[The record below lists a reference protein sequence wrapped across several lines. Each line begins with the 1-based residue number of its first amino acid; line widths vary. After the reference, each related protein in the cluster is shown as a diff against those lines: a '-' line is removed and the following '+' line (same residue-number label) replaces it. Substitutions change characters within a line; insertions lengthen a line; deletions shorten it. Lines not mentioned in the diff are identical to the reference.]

1 MPTEPLHLVESH
13 EWSGLWW
20 LPGAP
25 DERVPGVL
33 RYDRDGGAELT
44 LIGTFEDRVMTSPRP
59 GVTHVHEGTRSW
71 DVILGVAQNREITL
85 LGCIPTSTKR
95 SFGARVKSPDKQV
108 VSAQS
113 ALIGVHAANT
123 EAALFEGLQISVED
137 VGRWA
142 ADGVF
147 SPSIGGPGGTPFDG
161 SGSIR
166 AKPLESTSVLVDG
179 TEYSLQH
186 LRNPPFVD
194 ELRGR
199 MTARIRDTVFLQIAP
214 PDAWSFEEALES
226 AKSLQDLISL
236 ATHRAAGV
244 IWLRLKLKG
253 DGPGAERHPMEG
265 YVEVLYSPAAVGERD
280 AKAIEHHRVFFTCS
294 DIPFQEIV
302 PRWCAVRDRLRASTD
317 LILALRYA
325 PAQYVE
331 SRLLMAVGAAEALHR
346 ALGIEEL
353 PMPNAEFKKM
363 REAMLEVAPEGQRE
377 RLKSAIRNDVTLRD
391 RLGALVNRPDQKA
404 VSVLVPDVERWASRT
419 VKARNDLAHEGRTPR
434 HEFEELVAVVEVT
447 TGVVILNLLH
457 EIGLPADRQRAIV
470 SEHPQLRM
478 IARWARAELVTPDA

>member
-1 MPTEPLHLVESH
+1 MNVTGAHMPTEPLHLIESH

-20 LPGAP
+20 LPDAP

-44 LIGTFEDRVMTSPRP
+44 LIGTFEGRVMTSPRP

-113 ALIGVHAANT
+113 ALIGVHTANT

-147 SPSIGGPGGTPFDG
+147 SSSIGGPGGTPIDG

-186 LRNPPFVD
+186 LRNPPYVD

-253 DGPGAERHPMEG
+253 DGPGPNGIRWRVMSRCSTRPPPWGSGMQKPSSTTECS
-265 YVEVLYSPAAVGERD
+265 SPAVTSPSRRSSRD
-280 AKAIEHHRVFFTCS
+280 G
-294 DIPFQEIV
+294 
-302 PRWCAVRDRLRASTD
+302 VRCVIASG
-317 LILALRYA
+317 
-325 PAQYVE
+325 P
-331 SRLLMAVGAAEALHR
+331 
-346 ALGIEEL
+346 
-353 PMPNAEFKKM
+353 
-363 REAMLEVAPEGQRE
+363 QR
-377 RLKSAIRNDVTLRD
+377 T
-391 RLGALVNRPDQKA
+391 
-404 VSVLVPDVERWASRT
+404 
-419 VKARNDLAHEGRTPR
+419 
-434 HEFEELVAVVEVT
+434 
-447 TGVVILNLLH
+447 
-457 EIGLPADRQRAIV
+457 
-470 SEHPQLRM
+470 
-478 IARWARAELVTPDA
+478 